1 MRRRVHAAL
10 AVAAVLAAGLGGA
23 ALATALL
30 GVAGFAAHLI
40 WQLRR
45 LYIDDPDVCLMLFR
59 ANRDAGLILAAGLL
73 GAAIV

>member
-1 MRRRVHAAL
+1 M
-10 AVAAVLAAGLGGA
+10 AAVLAAGLGGA
-23 ALATALL
+23 ALVLALV
-30 GVAGFAAHLI
+30 GVAGFAAHLL

-45 LYIDDPDVCLMLFR
+45 LDIDDPEVCLMLFR